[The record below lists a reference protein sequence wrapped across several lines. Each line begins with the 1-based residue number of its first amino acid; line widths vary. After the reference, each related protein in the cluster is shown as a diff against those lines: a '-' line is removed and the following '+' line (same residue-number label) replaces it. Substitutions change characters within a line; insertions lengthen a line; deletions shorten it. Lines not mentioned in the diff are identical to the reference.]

1 MENPYAREL
10 TVKRRCVGVTRTAP
24 RMTYPSA
31 GSYQRAWPKYNPPAT
46 PSSVCPETRRYWRP
60 PRGRRPPRRP
70 PLRLFDPPCR
80 PADAAADGASGGTTG
95 PCSSC

>member
-46 PSSVCPETRRYWRP
+46 PSSVCPNA
-60 PRGRRPPRRP
+60 
-70 PLRLFDPPCR
+70 PLLATAARSP
-80 PADAAADGASGGTTG
+80 AAAATAAAAL
-95 PCSSC
+95 